1 MRRGAGCGGG
11 IACQKPGIRH
21 WGGREYGWQGVRGA
35 QVPFLKS
42 KQIYLMRKQAK
53 FSGKT
58 EKEAF
63 ISYFIQRIS
72 MSLIEDAKKGR
83 ITEEMKIV
91 AALDDVTEDFVRRG
105 VANAHIAIP
114 VSPYRDVKLCG
125 IGEGLRT
132 KVNASIGTSTD
143 IVDVDMELEKAR
155 QAELAGA
162 DSLMELSTG
171 GDFLEIRRRVIEA
184 TTLSVGSVPLYQAF
198 IEAAR
203 KYGAVVDMK
212 PDDLFR
218 ATADQAKLGTN
229 FMAIHT
235 GINLETMKRLRNQG
249 RHGGLVSRGGAFMT
263 AWMIHNEQENPL
275 YSEFDYL
282 LEILKEHEVTL
293 SFGNG
298 MRAGAVHDATDR
310 AQVQELIINAE
321 LADKA
326 HDFGVQTIVEGP
338 GHIPIDEIETNVV
351 LQKRLTNRKPFYMLG
366 PLVTDIAP
374 GYDDRVAAI
383 GAALASSYGAD
394 FICYVTP
401 AEHLALPTPEEVY
414 EGVISSRIAAHAGDM
429 IKLKKR
435 DADLEMG
442 HARRDLDWER
452 QFAVAINPE
461 HARRIREERM
471 PADTDACTMC
481 GDYCALK
488 IVGRHFNF

>member
-1 MRRGAGCGGG
+1 
-11 IACQKPGIRH
+11 
-21 WGGREYGWQGVRGA
+21 
-35 QVPFLKS
+35 
-42 KQIYLMRKQAK
+42 
-53 FSGKT
+53 
-58 EKEAF
+58 
-63 ISYFIQRIS
+63 
-72 MSLIEDAKKGR
+72 MSLIEDARAGV

-91 AALDDVTEDFVRRG
+91 AKAEGVTEDFVRRG
-105 VANAHIAIP
+105 VAGGHIVIP
-114 VSPYRDVKLCG
+114 VSPYRKVKICG

-132 KVNASIGTSTD
+132 KVNASIGTSSD
-143 IVDVDMELEKAR
+143 IVDVAMEIEKAR

-162 DSLMELSTG
+162 DTLMELSTG
-171 GDFLEIRRRVIEA
+171 GDFIDIRKQVVA
-184 TTLSVGSVPLYQAF
+184 CTTLSVGSVPLYQAF

-203 KYGAVVDMK
+203 KDGAVVNMK
-212 PDDLFR
+212 EDDLFR
-218 ATADQAKLGTN
+218 ITAEQAKVGTN

-235 GINLETMKRLRNQG
+235 GINWETVKRLQNQG

-263 AWMIHNEQENPL
+263 AWMLHNEKENPL

-282 LEILKEHEVTL
+282 LEIMKEHEVTL
-293 SFGNG
+293 SMGNG
-298 MRAGAVHDATDR
+298 MRAGAVHDSTDR
-310 AQVQELIINAE
+310 AQIQELIINAE

-326 HDFGVQTIVEGP
+326 HAEGVQTIVEGP
-338 GHIPIDEIETNVV
+338 GHVPMDEIQANVI
-351 LQKRLTNRKPFYMLG
+351 LQKRVTNRKPFYMLG

-383 GAALASSYGAD
+383 GASLSSAYGAD

-414 EGVISSRIAAHAGDM
+414 EGVISSRIAAHVGDM

-435 DADLEMG
+435 DDDLEMG

-452 QFAVAINPE
+452 QFQLAMNPE
-461 HARRIREERM
+461 RARKIRQERM